1 MLWHGGFSG
10 LGRFLS
16 RLLLW
21 RAPWG
26 WYVFLLIGIPLIY
39 MAGAALKGGST
50 ALVIPEGGIAAAL
63 PAMAFMLVLGPVE
76 EFGWRGLALPL
87 LQRRMAPV
95 WAGLVLGLIWGLWH
109 LPAFFLGGT
118 PQSNWTFLPF
128 FTGAVA
134 ISLIMAPMFNR
145 SGGSILLPALMHFQL
160 NGPLWPDG
168 QPWDTAVFVVV
179 ALVVVW
185 VCRGEMFTNGAGV
198 TEVIPGEGR

>member
-1 MLWHGGFSG
+1 M
-10 LGRFLS
+10 
-16 RLLLW
+16 
-21 RAPWG
+21 
-26 WYVFLLIGIPLIY
+26 
-39 MAGAALKGGST
+39 
-50 ALVIPEGGIAAAL
+50 
-63 PAMAFMLVLGPVE
+63 
-76 EFGWRGLALPL
+76 
-87 LQRRMAPV
+87 
-95 WAGLVLGLIWGLWH
+95 LGLIWGLWH